1 MFSSRHRLLR
11 RRVRPS
17 LEELESRLAPAVL
30 NVFSLADDASPVVTA
45 GHAGTAADP
54 FLAPSLR
61 SALTYANTHA
71 GGNSIDLI
79 VPGTYKITLV
89 GTPGETDNAAGEFAI
104 LPAGGNLTIAN
115 VSDGVVAVDAN
126 HLNRVFDVN
135 PGNTDNPATK
145 ITVTMQGF
153 TITGG
158 LAQPGD
164 LAPSTGGGIR
174 DQGNASLTLTNMVVT
189 GNLATADGGGVSME
203 NAPASTPWTLTLNTT
218 TVSDNHA
225 GDAGGGV
232 ETDGKGHL
240 VINGGQITG
249 NTTVNQ
255 GAAVWL
261 DATMDGV
268 ASVTITDPGTGYTSA
283 PTVAFSAP
291 RTRAARP
298 PPASPPSRAAWSP
311 A

>member
-11 RRVRPS
+11 GRVRPS

-104 LPAGGNLTIAN
+104 LPAGGNLTIVN

-135 PGNTDNPATK
+135 PGNTDNPARK
-145 ITVTMQGF
+145 
-153 TITGG
+153 
-158 LAQPGD
+158 
-164 LAPSTGGGIR
+164 
-174 DQGNASLTLTNMVVT
+174 
-189 GNLATADGGGVSME
+189 
-203 NAPASTPWTLTLNTT
+203 
-218 TVSDNHA
+218 
-225 GDAGGGV
+225 
-232 ETDGKGHL
+232 
-240 VINGGQITG
+240 
-249 NTTVNQ
+249 
-255 GAAVWL
+255 
-261 DATMDGV
+261 
-268 ASVTITDPGTGYTSA
+268 
-283 PTVAFSAP
+283 
-291 RTRAARP
+291 
-298 PPASPPSRAAWSP
+298 SP
-311 A
+311 